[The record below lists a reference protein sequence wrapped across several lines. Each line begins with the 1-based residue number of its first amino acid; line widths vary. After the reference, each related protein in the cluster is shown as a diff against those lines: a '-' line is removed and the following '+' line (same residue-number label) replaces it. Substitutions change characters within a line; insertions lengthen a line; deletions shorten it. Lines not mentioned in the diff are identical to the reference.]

1 MNLSQDITL
10 SDFYRY
16 PPVGED
22 DWRYM
27 YETARV
33 RTLEGTMLS
42 RVLLADMANA
52 PDFAAAAELLS
63 STEYAIPSNST
74 DTQIEQMLLERRAA
88 IRAHFAEL
96 MLDEELVQLLR
107 AREDFANMRLA
118 IRRLVTEK
126 PLGLDYS
133 NEGAVPAA
141 EFEDILQQENYERLP
156 DYLQDTVE
164 AAVLGYYENKDIRR
178 IDYNIDKMHYQWRIQ
193 RAEELGCIFCTSY
206 GRVQVDLYNI
216 KTMLRLKM
224 AERDEKEFFFGS
236 GFVDVDKFIQ
246 GLAVPYESIS
256 GLFFATPYYE
266 AVEEGVRYLKQ
277 EQSFLK
283 LEQQCDDYLMGFL
296 KTTREI
302 TAGAQPVIAYFL
314 MKEAEIRAVR
324 MVLTGKKNSLTS
336 KLILD
341 RLGNWHS

>member
-1 MNLSQDITL
+1 
-10 SDFYRY
+10 
-16 PPVGED
+16 
-22 DWRYM
+22 
-27 YETARV
+27 
-33 RTLEGTMLS
+33 
-42 RVLLADMANA
+42 LLADMVNT
-52 PDFAAAAELLS
+52 PDFAGAAELLS
-63 STEYAIPSNST
+63 STEYAIGSSST
-74 DTQIEQMLLERRAA
+74 DAQIEQMLLERRTA
-88 IRAHFAEL
+88 IRVQFAEL
-96 MLDEELVQLLR
+96 MLDEDLVQLMR
-107 AREDFANMRLA
+107 AREDFSNMRLA

-178 IDYNIDKMHYQWRIQ
+178 IDYNIDRMHYQWRIQ
-193 RAEELGCIFCTSY
+193 RAEELGCIFCVSF
-206 GRVQVDLYNI
+206 GRVHVDLYNI

-224 AERDEKEFFFGS
+224 AERDEKDFFFSG
-236 GFVDVDKFIQ
+236 GFVDIDKFVQ
-246 GLAVPYESIS
+246 GLAMPYESIS

-266 AVEEGVRYLKQ
+266 IIEEGVRYLKQ

-283 LEQQCDDYLMGFL
+283 IEQLCDDYMMGFL
-296 KTTREI
+296 KTTKEI
-302 TAGAQPVIAYFL
+302 AAGPQPVVAYFL

-324 MVLTGKKNSLTS
+324 MVLTGKKNGLTS